1 MPDAVEMVAVI
12 FSLAAVWLTVREKLL
27 CWPVG
32 LIGVVAYGIF
42 FYRLR
47 LYSDMVLQ
55 VVFFAQGVYGWWY
68 WARGGVTHTE
78 PDITRMGLRRFLLVL
93 LGLGAA
99 SWIIGNGLARTDAA
113 APHLDAFLALTS
125 LTANLLLA
133 RKILESWW
141 LWVLADVLYIGL
153 FLYKSV
159 PLSAGLY
166 AVFLVM
172 ATTGAVRWQRL
183 YRRRSTPA
191 VLEAA

>member
-1 MPDAVEMVAVI
+1 MPDTVEIVAVL
-12 FSLAAVWLTVREKLL
+12 FSLAAVWLTVREKII

-32 LIGVVAYGIF
+32 LIAVVAYGIF

-47 LYSDMVLQ
+47 LYADMTLQ
-55 VVFFAQGVYGWWY
+55 AVFFAQGVYGWWY
-68 WARGGVTHTE
+68 WARGGVEHTE
-78 PDITRMGLRRFLLVL
+78 PEITRLGARAFLPLL
-93 LGLGAA
+93 LGLAVAA
-99 SWIIGNGLARTDAA
+99 WVVGNALARTDAA

-141 LWVLADVLYIGL
+141 LWVFADVLYIGL
-153 FLYKSV
+153 FLHKGA

-172 ATTGAVRWQRL
+172 ATSGAVRWQRR
-183 YRRRSTPA
+183 YRGRAAPP
-191 VLEAA
+191 VLEPA